1 MNIFLP
7 LKCYNDASHLF
18 PENKRPRHSRISF
31 LYILSKMKCVS
42 GIILP
47 LRHFI
52 SKKYS
57 KKASMLNVF
66 GMNNSLPQNYIKDAF
81 PFNIPFHPGEGP
93 EVIYPDGSVEPEE
106 DPGDEPDDY

>member
-1 MNIFLP
+1 
-7 LKCYNDASHLF
+7 
-18 PENKRPRHSRISF
+18 
-31 LYILSKMKCVS
+31 
-42 GIILP
+42 
-47 LRHFI
+47 
-52 SKKYS
+52 
-57 KKASMLNVF
+57 MLNVF